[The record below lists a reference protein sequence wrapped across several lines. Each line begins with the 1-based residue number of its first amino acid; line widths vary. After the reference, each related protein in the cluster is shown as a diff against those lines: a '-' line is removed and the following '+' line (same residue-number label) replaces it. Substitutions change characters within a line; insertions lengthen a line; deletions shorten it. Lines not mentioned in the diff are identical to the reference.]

1 MDTPERM
8 SDATVARIQ
17 AEAAAL
23 ALAVDGQAI
32 RPRVTWLDDAA
43 LARRLAAFERR
54 YGMSSAEFFA
64 RYNTGQLPETDDFRV
79 GRPAGARGLAGW
91 RAGARVE
98 RARPAAVHRR
108 RAASACER
116 GAPAGP
122 GSARHLR
129 RRFDACHPPLHRLL
143 RQPAALGQVQL
154 RYIATRPARCA
165 SAGTTRRMN
174 RAEDASRTST
184 WRMGA
189 W

>member
-64 RYNTGQLPETDDFRV
+64 RYNTGQLPETDDFEEWD
-79 GRPAGARGLAGW
+79 GLLALAGW
-91 RAGARVE
+91 LDGAPE
-98 RARPAAVHRR
+98 RA
-108 RAASACER
+108 
-116 GAPAGP
+116 
-122 GSARHLR
+122 
-129 RRFDACHPPLHRLL
+129 
-143 RQPAALGQVQL
+143 
-154 RYIATRPARCA
+154 
-165 SAGTTRRMN
+165 
-174 RAEDASRTST
+174 
-184 WRMGA
+184 
-189 W
+189 